1 MRVHQMSPVPRPATS
16 VLQDHAAH
24 VAPNPV
30 DPHPNPPT
38 IDSAAPNATGAA
50 PNATGAAPNAT
61 GAAPNATGAAPNA
74 TGAAAEPASTS
85 NMTSTGYHPGPSAST
100 EPLRMEQN
108 GGYL

>member
-50 PNATGAAPNAT
+50 PNATGAA
-61 GAAPNATGAAPNA
+61 
-74 TGAAAEPASTS
+74 AEPASTS